1 MSKARQQRLKE
12 ARVWYPEQHF
22 DEDSHIVKAYRK
34 RFQVDRVCAM
44 RELCMLGMLP
54 AGKQKAYKEQLA
66 ARARKMEEKKKA
78 RMAAK
83 EFKAMGLE
91 DYQDGN
97 FYFIAG
103 YTSGGAPYGI
113 TWEEMGLADEGENEE
128 ARETSED
135 LPF

>member
-34 RFQVDRVCAM
+34 RFQVNRVCAM

-83 EFKAMGLE
+83 KFKAISLE